1 MAANI
6 ERLNTTC
13 RLCANI
19 ELRFVVHTLR
29 GGALRPVP
37 QWRDGTLPLGYFFVF
52 LMCNGGASF
61 DGLSIFPSLLMMKNW
76 RIF

>member
-1 MAANI
+1 MAEI
-6 ERLNTTC
+6 LSELNTTG

-37 QWRDGTLPLGYFFVF
+37 QWRDGTLPLGYFFWF
-52 LMCNGGASF
+52 FCNDAEVLT
-61 DGLSIFPSLLMMKNW
+61 DGESLVPVVV
-76 RIF
+76 